1 MKLTELNIWLE
12 DLRNL
17 IIDLN
22 ISLNNAKYLIKE
34 KGTPTEQKIKE
45 HGFFKHHIY
54 QLKFIMIIQ
63 LCKIFDNNSNQKIN
77 VHKLFNRL
85 RNEGY
90 DKELT
95 EKLISNSDS
104 YNGIKDKK
112 EMIAVVNSLQ
122 DKILLKNEFI
132 ESLVF
137 LRNKVYA
144 HKDKTDSYASLKW
157 TDLEELIKLSS
168 EIYNKIY
175 GGIYNS
181 HMYFE
186 WTGDWNVKDIIQ
198 NLAWFRNLKLGNE

>member
-34 KGTPTEQKIKE
+34 KGTPAEQKIKE

-95 EKLISNSDS
+95 EILANNSES
-104 YNGIKDKK
+104 FNGIKNKK
-112 EMIAVVNSLQ
+112 EMIQIVNSLQ
-122 DKILLKNEFI
+122 DKILLIKY
-132 ESLVF
+132 SGSDAHF
-137 LRNKVYA
+137 LRR
-144 HKDKTDSYASLKW
+144 
-157 TDLEELIKLSS
+157 
-168 EIYNKIY
+168 
-175 GGIYNS
+175 
-181 HMYFE
+181 
-186 WTGDWNVKDIIQ
+186 Q
-198 NLAWFRNLKLGNE
+198 